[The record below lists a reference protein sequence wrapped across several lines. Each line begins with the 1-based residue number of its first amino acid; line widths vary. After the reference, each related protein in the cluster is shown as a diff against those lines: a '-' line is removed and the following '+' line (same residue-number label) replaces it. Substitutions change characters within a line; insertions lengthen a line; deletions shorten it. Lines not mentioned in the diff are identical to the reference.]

1 MPGLGPGTPFFLPLT
16 AGGGASELLSVAAGS
31 APGAGVP
38 FVSDA
43 SGAGALMRGV
53 EAGAGEAVGDGSE
66 VSSDS
71 GLNFLS
77 RWGANRRMTVLLGL
91 TDDLAD
97 GFCDGVVA
105 IVVDVVDGL
114 GTTTWIAPVVGRVAG
129 FVSSDLCGGP
139 VAGL

>member
-1 MPGLGPGTPFFLPLT
+1 M
-16 AGGGASELLSVAAGS
+16 
-31 APGAGVP
+31 P

-53 EAGAGEAVGDGSE
+53 EVGAGEAVGDGSE
-66 VSSDS
+66 ASSDS

-114 GTTTWIAPVVGRVAG
+114 WTTTWLAPVVGCVAG
-129 FVSSDLCGGP
+129 FVSSDLCGGL

>member
-1 MPGLGPGTPFFLPLT
+1 M
-16 AGGGASELLSVAAGS
+16 
-31 APGAGVP
+31 P

-53 EAGAGEAVGDGSE
+53 EVGAGEAVGDGSE
-66 VSSDS
+66 ASSDS

-114 GTTTWIAPVVGRVAG
+114 GTTTWIAPVVGCVAG
-129 FVSSDLCGGP
+129 FVSSDLCGGS